1 MPASPD
7 LLPTSPE
14 DLFEFKLN
22 FPSSATLHTPHTSDT
37 RSQTGSLRPSL
48 KRACG
53 IVMASGGDEPPPPLP
68 PASASSSGAIA
79 ARIRRFRNAP
89 PQPPE
94 LRARLSGELSGESQP
109 PLWWTTSTSASAS
122 SASGE
127 PSVSTSKLDG
137 EDTPKDKLVVTEE
150 TTKTLAA
157 ATEKTERPP
166 DEKREGSAPT
176 EKPAPEKTP
185 EVTSQDAAAPAEKP
199 AAEKKPTEA
208 EAAPAEKPA
217 AEAKPGAAA
226 PEEKA
231 TATATAKPA
240 QAARTPAPAPE
251 PEIEEASQ
259 QRPARVET
267 VQDVANSRRT
277 PEGIPTQR
285 WSYGNRRAP
294 TLRGLEPLP
303 PNATQMELKG
313 ALKLAQADAVRAIDL
328 LREVEAERDWLLA
341 QLEAREDQ
349 NAKLCEDVEML
360 HVMLEDA
367 LTPPMTT
374 DGSTQTKHKAPYE
387 RDLSAD
393 FDPVATSSYVDVREG
408 VALTEEQAM
417 AIREADP
424 TRPVARVLKNGT
436 SAEQAYFN
444 EMFKLRRALA
454 SQGNRLVPHQR
465 YETYKGFGYSG
476 RGARTSWG
484 HNPSKPAPP

>member
-1 MPASPD
+1 M
-7 LLPTSPE
+7 
-14 DLFEFKLN
+14 
-22 FPSSATLHTPHTSDT
+22 
-37 RSQTGSLRPSL
+37 
-48 KRACG
+48 
-53 IVMASGGDEPPPPLP
+53 
-68 PASASSSGAIA
+68 
-79 ARIRRFRNAP
+79 
-89 PQPPE
+89 
-94 LRARLSGELSGESQP
+94 
-109 PLWWTTSTSASAS
+109 
-122 SASGE
+122 
-127 PSVSTSKLDG
+127 
-137 EDTPKDKLVVTEE
+137 
-150 TTKTLAA
+150 
-157 ATEKTERPP
+157 
-166 DEKREGSAPT
+166 
-176 EKPAPEKTP
+176 
-185 EVTSQDAAAPAEKP
+185 
-199 AAEKKPTEA
+199 
-208 EAAPAEKPA
+208 
-217 AEAKPGAAA
+217 
-226 PEEKA
+226 
-231 TATATAKPA
+231 
-240 QAARTPAPAPE
+240 
-251 PEIEEASQ
+251 
-259 QRPARVET
+259 
-267 VQDVANSRRT
+267 RRT
-277 PEGIPTQR
+277 IG
-285 WSYGNRRAP
+285 WS
-294 TLRGLEPLP
+294 
-303 PNATQMELKG
+303 QG

>member
-1 MPASPD
+1 MDDYAHVEE
-7 LLPTSPE
+7 LE
-14 DLFEFKLN
+14 DLPDDLPEEEEIHDGEVIK
-22 FPSSATLHTPHTSDT
+22 
-37 RSQTGSLRPSL
+37 
-48 KRACG
+48 
-53 IVMASGGDEPPPPLP
+53 AST
-68 PASASSSGAIA
+68 A
-79 ARIRRFRNAP
+79 NA
-89 PQPPE
+89 
-94 LRARLSGELSGESQP
+94 
-109 PLWWTTSTSASAS
+109 TSAA
-122 SASGE
+122 A
-127 PSVSTSKLDG
+127 STSKA
-137 EDTPKDKLVVTEE
+137 E
-150 TTKTLAA
+150 
-157 ATEKTERPP
+157 
-166 DEKREGSAPT
+166 
-176 EKPAPEKTP
+176 PAPVAKP
-185 EVTSQDAAAPAEKP
+185 KAAPKAKAAPAEKP
-199 AAEKKPTEA
+199 AAEKKPTEAKAAPAEKKPEATPKAVAAASTSKAEPAPVAKPAAAAPEA

-251 PEIEEASQ
+251 PEIDQASQ

-277 PEGIPTQR
+277 PEGIPTN
-285 WSYGNRRAP
+285 G
-294 TLRGLEPLP
+294 G
-303 PNATQMELKG
+303 ATATGLKG

>member
-1 MPASPD
+1 MDDYAHVEE
-7 LLPTSPE
+7 LE
-14 DLFEFKLN
+14 DLPDDLPEEEEIHDGEVIK
-22 FPSSATLHTPHTSDT
+22 
-37 RSQTGSLRPSL
+37 
-48 KRACG
+48 
-53 IVMASGGDEPPPPLP
+53 AST
-68 PASASSSGAIA
+68 A
-79 ARIRRFRNAP
+79 NA
-89 PQPPE
+89 
-94 LRARLSGELSGESQP
+94 
-109 PLWWTTSTSASAS
+109 TSAA
-122 SASGE
+122 A
-127 PSVSTSKLDG
+127 STSKA
-137 EDTPKDKLVVTEE
+137 E
-150 TTKTLAA
+150 
-157 ATEKTERPP
+157 
-166 DEKREGSAPT
+166 
-176 EKPAPEKTP
+176 PAPVAKP
-185 EVTSQDAAAPAEKP
+185 EAAPKAEAAPAEKP
-199 AAEKKPTEA
+199 AAEKKPTEAKAAPAEKKPEATPKAVAAASTSKAEPAPVAKPAAAPEA

-231 TATATAKPA
+231 TATATAKPT